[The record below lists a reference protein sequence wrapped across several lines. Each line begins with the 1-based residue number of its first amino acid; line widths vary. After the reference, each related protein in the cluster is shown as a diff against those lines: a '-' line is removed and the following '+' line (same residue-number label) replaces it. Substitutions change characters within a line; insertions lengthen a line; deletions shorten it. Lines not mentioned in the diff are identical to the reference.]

1 MLQKST
7 SPKMK
12 AKNMN
17 KTTGL
22 TVSDRLNLALL
33 LPNGARF
40 YRCALQVN
48 PFGYLASH
56 KKKTSFQTEADYNTA
71 IVATCQE
78 LGIEVIGVTDHYRV
92 KDSLGLVKAA
102 REAGIFAFSG
112 FEAVTKDG
120 VHFLCL
126 FDPEKEGALERYI
139 GECGIHDT
147 KAASPIGSLDAIEL
161 LSCAKKWGA
170 VCIAAHVASEGG
182 LLKKLSGQTRVNV
195 WTSADLLACSL
206 PGPVD
211 QAPDGIRPILENKGG
226 EYSRLRA
233 VAVINASDV
242 NDPEDLKKDGASC
255 FIKMS
260 KVSVEALRQAFL
272 DPESRIRLNSDPQPE
287 PHAEFLAVAWEGG
300 FLADTSVHLNGNL
313 NVLVGGRG
321 TGKSTIIESIRFV
334 LGL

>member
-126 FDPEKEGALERYI
+126 FDPEKEGSQLEHMLA
-139 GECGIHDT
+139 E
-147 KAASPIGSLDAIEL
+147 
-161 LSCAKKWGA
+161 
-170 VCIAAHVASEGG
+170 IAPLVKSV
-182 LLKKLSGQTRVNV
+182 SV
-195 WTSADLLACSL
+195 L
-206 PGPVD
+206 PHTQHGVYK
-211 QAPDGIRPILENKGG
+211 QAPYEGIAYEEYAERKSKFLPIDWSGVLNISPDLAATKFC
-226 EYSRLRA
+226 S
-233 VAVINASDV
+233 
-242 NDPEDLKKDGASC
+242 NDTCELV
-255 FIKMS
+255 S
-260 KVSVEALRQAFL
+260 K
-272 DPESRIRLNSDPQPE
+272 
-287 PHAEFLAVAWEGG
+287 
-300 FLADTSVHLNGNL
+300 
-313 NVLVGGRG
+313 
-321 TGKSTIIESIRFV
+321 
-334 LGL
+334 